1 MPNRVGM
8 GPVANL
14 VLGAGLG
21 VAIVTAF
28 WLLASLIDDLREP
41 RAAGWREHPSGPA
54 VPGGD
59 PGP

>member
-1 MPNRVGM
+1 M

-14 VLGAGLG
+14 VLGAALG
-21 VAIVTAF
+21 DAIVTAF

-41 RAAGWREHPSGPA
+41 RTPEWTKGRSGSAFPY
-54 VPGGD
+54 GE

>member
-1 MPNRVGM
+1 M
-8 GPVANL
+8 GSVANL
-14 VLGAGLG
+14 VLGAALG

-41 RAAGWREHPSGPA
+41 RTPEWTKGGRSGSAYPY
-54 VPGGD
+54 GE